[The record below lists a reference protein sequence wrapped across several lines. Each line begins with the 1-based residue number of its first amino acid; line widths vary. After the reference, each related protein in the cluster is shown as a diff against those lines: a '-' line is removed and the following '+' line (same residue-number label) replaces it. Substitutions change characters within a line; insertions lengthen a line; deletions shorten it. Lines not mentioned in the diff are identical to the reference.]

1 MVRFKVVRASRLF
14 LIISIALLVA
24 VLGALAFRV
33 FGGEKA
39 PEVNATANLVR
50 NEGGDGAK
58 ADLAFAPSGSKVQPV
73 PTAASIEIQILPNA
87 TSAIAGPSVLIYH
100 THTHEAY
107 EQVSDD
113 PYEALEAWR
122 TSDADHSVV
131 RVGEELARLLEAR
144 GFEVIHDATDH
155 EGSDLSTAYTRSLQT
170 LQNYHRRFD
179 LYIDLHRDAWTE
191 GSEQAL
197 TGTDGTEMAHLML
210 LIGNGEGFEEKPYY
224 AQNLAFARALEARI
238 NETEPNLCKPVLVK
252 DGRYNQHIG
261 VFSVLVEVGHNRNT
275 LQQALNALPPL
286 AEGLYSLMVKQP
298 DPLLAQMKAMYERGQ

>member
-14 LIISIALLVA
+14 LIISISLLLA
-24 VLGALAFRV
+24 VLCALAFRL

-39 PEVNATANLVR
+39 TELSTTANLVQ
-50 NEGGDGAK
+50 NGGSDGAK
-58 ADLAFAPSGSKVQPV
+58 ADLAFAPSDRTVQ
-73 PTAASIEIQILPNA
+73 TANNTSSIEVEILPKA
-87 TSAIAGPSVLIYH
+87 TSTIERPSILLYH

-131 RVGEELARLLEAR
+131 RVGEELAQLLEAR
-144 GFEVIHDATDH
+144 GFDVIHDVTDH

-170 LQNYHRRFD
+170 LQNYRRRFD

-197 TGTDGTEMAHLML
+197 TGTDGAEMAQLMV

-238 NETEPNLCKPVLVK
+238 NEIEPDLCKPVLVK

-275 LQQALNALPPL
+275 LQQALNALPAL

-298 DPLLAQMKAMYERGQ
+298 DPLLSQMKAMYERGK